1 MTTEKRQAST
11 LATLKRVLAG
21 KTEGRFCLAMPDG
34 DPPVLVVLP
43 LRKDPEGARTRALAK
58 TLREETGTKRVVRG
72 RILMDG
78 PILRLVVEHPPRAP
92 EGRIRKALRADL
104 GLGAPG
110 RALRRA
116 VIGAAPERVGSD
128 PERPDTGGPLT
139 PPDPPD
145 DTPPPTDLFDAL
157 DGLVDPAGSDRADPE
172 LQTRGV
178 EAALELPSAPDA
190 ARAVLHDLLAREPAL
205 AWTAVL
211 QSSRERLV
219 AVLDE
224 LRKDPLRAHAD
235 GPLASALHALEPV
248 LAEAHAVA
256 RSPGTASWIRGLV
269 DELELAGLLD
279 DEITVLLDG
288 LPALDTNAE
297 GWQDDAR
304 ADLLARA
311 RKAGVPDEVL
321 ALLG

>member
-58 TLREETGTKRVVRG
+58 ALREETGTKRVVRG

-92 EGRIRKALRADL
+92 EGGIRKALRADL

-110 RALRRA
+110 KALRRA
-116 VIGAAPERVGSD
+116 VIGAAPEPVGSD
-128 PERPDTGGPLT
+128 CEKPDTGGPLT
-139 PPDPPD
+139 PDPPD

-157 DGLVDPAGSDRADPE
+157 DGLVDPAGPDRADPE
-172 LQTRGV
+172 LQTRGI

-211 QSSRERLV
+211 QSSRDRLV
-219 AVLDE
+219 TLLDGPLE
-224 LRKDPLRAHAD
+224 AALRAHAD

-248 LAEAHAVA
+248 LAEAHAVS

-288 LPALDTNAE
+288 LPAPDTAAE

-311 RKAGVPDEVL
+311 RKARVPDEVL